1 MGRRARIKP
10 ERLAEKLLQVRR
22 ELGLSQSGMLR
33 QLGFE
38 GLIDYRRISE
48 FELGANEPPLPVL
61 LAYARLA
68 GVHLENLVDDYLE
81 LPLKIPGKVQYEGLR
96 RKSWRKAVRVFK
108 SRAKKR

>member
-10 ERLAEKLLQVRR
+10 ERLAEKLLDIRNA
-22 ELGLSQSGMLR
+22 LGLSQSGMLR
-33 QLGFE
+33 QLGFD

-68 GVHLENLVDDYLE
+68 GVHLEILVDDDLE
-81 LPLKIPGKVQYEGLR
+81 LPPKLSGNLKHRRPS
-96 RKSWRKAVRVFK
+96 RKSSRKGTRRLA